1 MHYNAFIILSVRQVQ
16 NLKTKSC
23 SQPINKVTLFIIC
36 STQVLFSEW
45 INNFKMQM
53 APLNSQKLL
62 MFLLL
67 SYSLSCSLLVCYQS
81 VVWSSLVLLMMFWIW
96 SGEINFCSQQWHLS
110 RYLWF
115 ILLTLVLQ
123 QLLYQNL
130 WGLFLDLIWI

>member
-1 MHYNAFIILSVRQVQ
+1 MHSVFFQQDKFKIWKLNHALS
-16 NLKTKSC
+16 LSIKSHYLLICC
-23 SQPINKVTLFIIC
+23 S
-36 STQVLFSEW
+36 QVLFSDW
-45 INNFKMQM
+45 INFKMQM

-62 MFLLL
+62 MFLLF
-67 SYSLSCSLLVCYQS
+67 SYSLSCSLLVCSQS
-81 VVWSSLVLLMMFWIW
+81 VVWSSSVLLMMFWTW

-130 WGLFLDLIWI
+130 WGLYLDLIWI